1 MWKVNVPA
9 LYARYT
15 EAEVTELNEERQ
27 QELAEWLCSVIG
39 AATRQ
44 ACVAVWEGEHEIA
57 DEQDQPLTLSGR
69 LETDTLLVCQA
80 FWGLAQKDPLARCL
94 LPRRSASP

>member
-1 MWKVNVPA
+1 

-15 EAEVTELNEERQ
+15 KAELAELGEERQ

-44 ACVAVWEGEHEIA
+44 ACVPVWEGDQEIA
-57 DEQDQPLTLSGR
+57 DEHGEVLTLSGR
-69 LETDTLLVCQA
+69 LETDVLLVCQA

-94 LPRRSASP
+94 LPRRSASQ